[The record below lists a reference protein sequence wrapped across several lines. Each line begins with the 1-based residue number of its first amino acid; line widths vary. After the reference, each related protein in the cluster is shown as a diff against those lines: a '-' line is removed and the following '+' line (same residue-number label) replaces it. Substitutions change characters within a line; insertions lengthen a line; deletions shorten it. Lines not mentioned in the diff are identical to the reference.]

1 MIIFEF
7 IFIVFISSQVRTP
20 EQTAVAKEIHRA
32 VESGDEETI
41 LRDCPLF
48 PQNPDEMQYLLDF
61 AQFHK
66 SSFIPKQVLWTN
78 TDKSMALIS
87 FT

>member
-1 MIIFEF
+1 M
-7 IFIVFISSQVRTP
+7 
-20 EQTAVAKEIHRA
+20 EIQRA
-32 VESGDEETI
+32 VESGDEDTI

-66 SSFIPKQVLWTN
+66 SSFIPKQVL
-78 TDKSMALIS
+78 
-87 FT
+87 

>member
-1 MIIFEF
+1 M
-7 IFIVFISSQVRTP
+7 SSSFSVRTP
-20 EQTAVAKEIHRA
+20 EQSPVALEIQRA
-32 VESGDEETI
+32 VESRDEDTI

-66 SSFIPKQVLWTN
+66 SSFIPRQVNYTKIKFIILN
-78 TDKSMALIS
+78 
-87 FT
+87 